1 MAEERR
7 GERQDRDERLEGAVQ
22 PAPVVKQKKE
32 GGKARLLFPLLLLAL
47 GVGAGLHYSGLWDAR
62 PLVWGIIPQLPYVGK
77 PIADFFGIP
86 EQYTLT
92 VAERRAFELE
102 EWQKRLD
109 ARERE
114 LSTTRAEFDA
124 ASSDVA
130 ARAERLARA
139 ETARRNAQAEP
150 RGASAEDSEEQ
161 KLLNQVVRTYQDMSA
176 RNAAQIVEQLRD
188 PLAVRLLQKLPNE
201 ARASILGKMDPR
213 RAARLTELM
222 TVEQ

>member
-7 GERQDRDERLEGAVQ
+7 GDRQDRDERPESAGQA
-22 PAPVVKQKKE
+22 APVTKQKKKS
-32 GGKARLLFPLLLLAL
+32 GKARVLFPLLLLAL
-47 GVGAGLHYSGLWDAR
+47 GVGAGLHFSGLWDAR
-62 PLVWGIIPQLPYVGK
+62 PLVWGIVPQLPYVGK
-77 PIADFFGIP
+77 PVARFFHIP

-109 ARERE
+109 ARERG
-114 LSTTRAEFDA
+114 LSATKAEFDA
-124 ASSDVA
+124 ASGDVA

-139 ETARRNAQAEP
+139 ESSRRNAPANP
-150 RGASAEDSEEQ
+150 GAGAEDSAEQ
-161 KLLNQVVRTYQDMSA
+161 KLIDQVVRTYQDMSS

-201 ARASILGKMDPR
+201 ARASILGKMDPK

-222 TVEQ
+222 TVER